1 MEDQFVDQFNAYL
14 EYYVILAKNAKKVEG
29 STLNVPE
36 NLKTDLPELNRLDK
50 IHKGIEDFYRNESD
64 GYSFEWWSDKEN
76 GIGGKL
82 EFASSKDLFADA
94 GLYDGEGDEELQ
106 YFHPLD
112 YPTPESFVGFIIMSD
127 NTIYESLYYMSVSDY
142 ELNNLDL
149 DYEGYTQMAIESRV
163 FNHWQRVL
171 LYYMD
176 GIGIGSVETEIFKTE
191 MPKIFP
197 DWTWENFIA
206 RFESLRLSNRDK

>member
-1 MEDQFVDQFNAYL
+1 MEHQFNLYL
-14 EYYVILAKNAKKVEG
+14 VHYILQSKKNKRVAGTNLKAPG
-29 STLNVPE
+29 
-36 NLKTDLPELNRLDK
+36 NLKTNLPELSQLDAV
-50 IHKGIEDFYRNESD
+50 HKGIEDFYKNESD
-64 GYSFEWWSDKEN
+64 GYSFEWWSDKDN

-82 EFASSKDLFADA
+82 EFASSKYLFADA
-94 GLYDGEGDEELQ
+94 GLYDGEGDEELK

-112 YPTPESFVGFIIMSD
+112 YPTPESFVGFIIMPD
-127 NTIYESLYYMSVSDY
+127 DTIYESLYYMSVSDY

-149 DYEGYTQMAIESRV
+149 DYEGYTQMALEARI

-176 GIGIGSVETEIFKTE
+176 GEGIGSVETETFKTE

-206 RFESLRLSNRDK
+206 KFESLRLSNKNK

>member
-1 MEDQFVDQFNAYL
+1 MEHRFNIYL
-14 EYYVILAKNAKKVEG
+14 EYYIIQPKKDGKIKEKQ
-29 STLNVPE
+29 SRVPSI
-36 NLKTDLPELNRLDK
+36 LKTDLPKLSLLDK
-50 IHKGIEDFYRNESD
+50 KHTGIEDFYKNEAD

-82 EFASSKDLFADA
+82 RFSSSQYLFADA
-94 GLYDGEGDEELQ
+94 DLYDGEGDEELK

-112 YPTPESFVGFIIMSD
+112 YPTPESFVGFIIMPD
-127 NTIYESLYYMSVSDY
+127 DTIYESLYYMSVSDY

-149 DYEGYTQMAIESRV
+149 DYDGYTQMALEARI

-176 GIGIGSVETEIFKTE
+176 GEGIGSVETEIFKTE

-206 RFESLRLSNRDK
+206 KFESLRLSNKDK